1 MPAKHAHRNS
11 DAELAQYR
19 SLLGSSTPE
28 NNGITGL
35 TEDLLNAP
43 LFSWSVKRALSST
56 PAAFTQ
62 YALLGHERRPHRGRI
77 DCDGISDAQQNNEP
91 EPLFLNT
98 NAPFSAFL
106 CGAQG
111 SGKSHSLSCI
121 LEGCLL
127 PHVATIGRLS
137 QPLAAI
143 VFHYDAWSSSGDG
156 SNGGGIC
163 EAAHLASQGVKVR
176 VLASPSNYW
185 ALERA
190 YREGVKGGK
199 VEVGVLRLS
208 EGDLS
213 AKRMLTLMALDSKD
227 GRVPLYMEVIHRI
240 LRDMGAAAQGRTG
253 FDYRRFKQ
261 LLDAERFSADQ
272 RGPLNLRMQLL
283 ESLMNLP
290 SSSRLPN
297 TQKSNTT
304 TASLFAPEPG
314 TLTIVD
320 LSDPFIDP
328 SSACTLFGVAL
339 SLFLEHGASKPL
351 TGRVIALDEAHKYLS
366 TSSETASSAA
376 AARFTSS
383 LLSAIRLQRH
393 AGVRIVIATQEPT
406 VDPRLLDLCSLTIV
420 HRFGSPAWMG
430 VLGRHLA
437 AGGGA
442 SKGLAHHVDDA
453 DGVMKNSDE
462 LFDEIVQMGVGECLV
477 FCPSGVVRTDQ
488 EVDGGRGDERSVRR
502 LGREVLRCKTRARI
516 TSDGGRSI
524 LSMREMGE
532 SLKEIEEQQVV
543 QKTGQEATNEEEKK
557 GGRHEKRARK
567 AVKQQPARE

>member
-1 MPAKHAHRNS
+1 MSARHAHRNS

-19 SLLGSSTPE
+19 ALLGSSTPQ
-28 NNGITGL
+28 NSSTSGL

-43 LFSWSVKRALSST
+43 LFSWSVKRALSRT

-62 YALLGHERRPHRGRI
+62 YTLLGNERKSRQGRHDDGNGNDANSEKQQI
-77 DCDGISDAQQNNEP
+77 DEP

-111 SGKSHSLSCI
+111 SGKSHTLSCI

-127 PHVATIGRLS
+127 PNAASIGRLA

-156 SNGGGIC
+156 GNGGGIC
-163 EAAHLASQGVKVR
+163 EAAHLASQGVRVR

-213 AKRMLTLMALDSKD
+213 AKRMLTLMALEGKE
-227 GRVPLYMEVIHRI
+227 GKVPLYMEVIHRI
-240 LRDMGAAAQGRTG
+240 LRDMGAAAQGRRG
-253 FDYRRFKQ
+253 FDYRRFRQ
-261 LLDAERFSADQ
+261 LLDAEHFTSDQ

-283 ESLMNLP
+283 ESLMNVP
-290 SSSRLPN
+290 SKSSSSKKN
-297 TQKSNTT
+297 KATAS
-304 TASLFAPEPG
+304 ASLFAPEPG

-328 SSACTLFGVAL
+328 SSACTLFDVAL
-339 SLFLEHGASKPL
+339 SLFLQHGASSPT

-366 TSSETASSAA
+366 TSSETAASAA

-393 AGVRIVIATQEPT
+393 AGVRIVIATQEPS

-442 SKGLAHHVDDA
+442 KKSLAHHVDEA

-477 FCPSGVVRTDQ
+477 FCPSGVVR
-488 EVDGGRGDERSVRR
+488 VDKSVAGVQSGEKAVRK
-502 LGREVLRCKTRARI
+502 LGREVLRCKTRARV
-516 TSDGGRSI
+516 TSDGGRSV
-524 LSMREMGE
+524 LSMREVADA
-532 SLKEIEEQQVV
+532 LPKIDQ
-543 QKTGQEATNEEEKK
+543 
-557 GGRHEKRARK
+557 
-567 AVKQQPARE
+567 